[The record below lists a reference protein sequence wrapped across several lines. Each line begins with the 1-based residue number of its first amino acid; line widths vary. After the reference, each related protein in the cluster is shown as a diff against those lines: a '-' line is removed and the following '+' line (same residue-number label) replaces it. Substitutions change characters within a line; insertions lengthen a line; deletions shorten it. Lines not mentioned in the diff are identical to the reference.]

1 LKNARRTVLGRCKKA
16 ADTIELK
23 HMSNRDVVHQF
34 NEIADLLEIKGEE
47 SFRAVSYR
55 RAARAIEDLTE
66 DLADIAARNE
76 LQKIPGVGKG
86 TADRIKEY
94 LATGKI
100 QLHEELTCSLPS
112 GILELLRIPGLG
124 PKKIAVLHAQL
135 CVGSVEELRTAILDG
150 RVAKLR
156 GFGQKTADKLLEGIA
171 FLDRSAGR
179 TPLHVARPIACTL
192 REQVA
197 GLPGVERVEIA
208 GSVRRGKEM
217 IGDLDLLCV
226 AADGPATTAAFTR
239 LPLVRSVLAAGDTK
253 ASVLVENPIGG
264 EIQAD
269 LRVVPAE
276 SFGAAL
282 QYFTGSKE
290 HNVRLREIAVKRGW
304 KLNEYG
310 LFEGPVALAG
320 PDEAGIYERLGLP
333 LIPPELREDTGEI
346 DLRDLP
352 DLVDLPDLR
361 GDLHM
366 HTRASDGVCTIEEM
380 ALAARQRGYE
390 YIAITDH
397 SHSSVIANGLSVER
411 LEKLI
416 EEVRAANRQLA
427 GSGIVVLAGTEC
439 DICPD
444 GTLDYP
450 DDVLAQL
457 DWVVASIHAAQT
469 QDCDRLT
476 HRTLA
481 AIGNPYVN
489 CIGHPSGRLLGRRE
503 AMNIQWEKVFEAAAA
518 TGTALEIS
526 AAWLRLD
533 LKDSHVRRAM
543 DLGCTFVINTDAHA
557 VDQLD
562 QMIFGVQ
569 TARRGWATRSC
580 ILNTRPVEEVRAFV
594 AAKRK

>member
-1 LKNARRTVLGRCKKA
+1 
-16 ADTIELK
+16 
-23 HMSNRDVVHQF
+23 MSNQEVIRQF
-34 NEIADLLEIKGEE
+34 NEIADLLEIKGED

-55 RAARAIEDLTE
+55 RAARAIEDLSE
-66 DLADIAARNE
+66 DLAEIAARDE
-76 LQKIPGVGKG
+76 LQKIAGVGKG

-100 QLHEELTCSLPS
+100 ALHEELACALPP
-112 GILELLRIPGLG
+112 GILKLVQIPGLG
-124 PKKIAVLHAQL
+124 PKKIALLHEKL
-135 CVGSVEELRTAILDG
+135 RIGSVEELEAAILDG
-150 RVAKLR
+150 RVAGLR
-156 GFGQKTADKLLEGIA
+156 GFGQKTADKLLDGIG
-171 FLDRSAGR
+171 FLSRSAGR
-179 TPLHVARPIACTL
+179 TPLHIARPVADAL
-192 REQVA
+192 REEVGA
-197 GLPGVERVEIA
+197 LPGIQQVEVA

-226 AADGPATTAAFTR
+226 ASDGPAATGGFTR

-253 ASVLVENPIGG
+253 ASVLVDNPLGG

-290 HNVRLREIAVKRGW
+290 HNVRLREKASRRGW

-310 LFEGPVALAG
+310 LFEGDTLLAG
-320 PDEAGIYERLGLP
+320 GDEAGIYARLDLP
-333 LIPPELREDTGEI
+333 YIPPELRENTGEVE
-346 DLRDLP
+346 LRELP
-352 DLVDLPDLR
+352 PLVELSDIR
-361 GDLHM
+361 GDLHI
-366 HTRASDGVCTIEEM
+366 HTTASDGVCSIDQI
-380 ALAARQRGYE
+380 ALAARERGRK

-411 LEKLI
+411 LEQLI
-416 EEVRAANRQLA
+416 EDVHAANKRLARQ
-427 GSGIVVLAGTEC
+427 GMTVLAGTEC

-450 DDVLAQL
+450 DEVLAKL

-476 HRTLA
+476 RRTIA
-481 AIGNPYVN
+481 AIENPYVS
-489 CIGHPSGRLLGRRE
+489 CIGHPSGRLLGKRE
-503 AMNIQWEKVFEAAAA
+503 AMDILWEKVFEAAAA
-518 TGTALEIS
+518 TGTALEVS

-533 LKDSHVRRAM
+533 LKDSHVRRAVEM
-543 DLGCTFVINTDAHA
+543 GCRLVINTDAHS

-562 QMIFGVQ
+562 QMPLGVQ
-569 TARRGWATRSC
+569 TARRGWATLDC
-580 ILNTRPVEEVRAFV
+580 VLNTGSVEDVRAFV
-594 AAKRK
+594 AAKRKACQPVKPPKAKRKPR